1 MNQETNEII
10 TKIEETLREVGVLDF
25 SGEMQLLEWQKSTSR
40 DVPKIKFG
48 LIDDG
53 SLEPFEVAT
62 VKKGKMAGQL
72 YHVFAIRID
81 EKPNKTTFQHWT
93 ENDHSFDDKTPNRLA
108 QAMHKDGYFR
118 NQKLWIAMEIAG
130 IYTQEE
136 HKKYI
141 ELLPCCGIKF
151 APHVACQ
158 GDVVA
163 HHVKTS
169 ANSGVGIKPLDWFTV
184 PVCHNHHMTWAHG
197 SHKGSATHED
207 RHDVLLPHAV
217 SLTSDQ
223 VKERFK
229 SFLCISSLSE
239 LTKEMLNAFEE
250 EVFGEVVNRFRAEDG
265 V

>member
-1 MNQETNEII
+1 MMSDQETQEII
-10 TKIEETLREVGVLDF
+10 AKLEETMRSVGVLDF

-48 LIDDG
+48 LIDDE

-81 EKPNKTTFQHWT
+81 ENPNKTTLHHGA
-93 ENDHSFDDKTPNRLA
+93 ENSPSLGGKLPNKLA

-118 NQKLWIAMEIAG
+118 NQKLWTAMEAAG
-130 IYTQEE
+130 IYSQQE

-141 ELLPCCGIKF
+141 ESLPCCGLKF
-151 APHVACQ
+151 AIHIRCQ

-184 PVCHNHHMTWAHG
+184 PVCHAHHMTWAHG
-197 SHKGSATHED
+197 SHKGSATHSD
-207 RHDVLLPHAV
+207 RHEVLLPHSVA
-217 SLTSDQ
+217 LTSDQ

-229 SFLCISSLSE
+229 RFLYISSLSD
-239 LTKEMLNAFEE
+239 LTKEMLDAFEE
-250 EVFGEVVNRFRAEDG
+250 EVFGEVVNRY
-265 V
+265 